1 MDTGILIQNSP
12 EIFLFHGTIDRAA
25 DWNVIWSS
33 WPFETQIL
41 VWVLSEVT
49 GYSDKCELTAIDF
62 IEELYLNR
70 GIR

>member
-1 MDTGILIQNSP
+1 MSIQNSP
-12 EIFLFHGTIDRAA
+12 EIFLLHGGIGRAA
-25 DWNVIWSS
+25 DWNVIWPS

-49 GYSDKCELTAIDF
+49 GDSDKCALTVIDF
-62 IEELYLNR
+62 IEELHLNR